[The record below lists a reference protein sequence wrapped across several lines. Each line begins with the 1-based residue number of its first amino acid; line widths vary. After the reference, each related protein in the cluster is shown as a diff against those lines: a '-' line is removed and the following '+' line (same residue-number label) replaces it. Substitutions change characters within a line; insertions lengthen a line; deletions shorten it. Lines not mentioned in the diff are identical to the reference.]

1 MSWFGSLAFLTT
13 GCLLNAADRLLLH
26 LLDHAAVDALAL
38 RRLDHAPGQ
47 PLQHLLPLLGIAGIG
62 KQHRNQR
69 RPRCRKGPPRR
80 PDIQGRDMP
89 VPHIL
94 LVDRV
99 EGRLLEGESD
109 FDETGGHIFSP
120 NL

>member
-47 PLQHLLPLLGIAGIG
+47 PLQHLLPLLGFVIG
-62 KQHRNQR
+62 GYGMLQEDQLPCREEKQF
-69 RPRCRKGPPRR
+69 
-80 PDIQGRDMP
+80 
-89 VPHIL
+89 L
-94 LVDRV
+94 LKVLPELFQTLVVWMD
-99 EGRLLEGESD
+99 LLS
-109 FDETGGHIFSP
+109 FL
-120 NL
+120 NLL